1 MLITVKHLFSKILV
15 LVFFSLLSSCDFTSG
30 VNRDIL
36 LAQGYVDSQ
45 EFSKAVELYER
56 ILKKN
61 PSKII
66 KTKINFQLAEIYYL
80 YLDQQ
85 VKALKYYEFIVE
97 NVDDPLWQ
105 VKSLEKIADINFS
118 FAKNYNN
125 SLKAYQLLMKFK
137 PKLKNYDYYFFRTA
151 ESYFELGNYNKA
163 KEIFTQIYSQQSST
177 YYVQSIYLLGL
188 VAFYEKNWELSINYW
203 MEYLKREK
211 RKDLITKVKF
221 LIANA
226 YESNEKLKEA
236 YNIYYSLLPVYPNP
250 EVLKSRLKSLYN
262 RRVARKR

>member
-1 MLITVKHLFSKILV
+1 MIQVKHLFSKYLFIIFLF
-15 LVFFSLLSSCDFTSG
+15 LNYSCDFTSG

-36 LAQGYVDSQ
+36 LAQKYVDNQ
-45 EFSKAVELYER
+45 QFSKAVELYER

-61 PSKII
+61 PAKII
-66 KTKINFQLAEIYYL
+66 KTKINYQLAEIYYL

-85 VKALKYYEFIVE
+85 VKALKFYQFIVE

-118 FAKNYNN
+118 FAKNYKD
-125 SLKAYQLLMKFK
+125 SIRAYNMLMDVK
-137 PKLKNYDYYFFRTA
+137 PRLKNYDYYFFRVG
-151 ESYFELGNYNKA
+151 ESYFEMGLYIKAREIFNQILSQQTNPYYTEAIYQMGLVEFYNK
-163 KEIFTQIYSQQSST
+163 
-177 YYVQSIYLLGL
+177 
-188 VAFYEKNWELSINYW
+188 NWDKAVEFW
-203 MEYLKREK
+203 FEYLKREK

-236 YNIYYSLLPVYPNP
+236 YNIYYSLLPIYPNP
-250 EVLKSRLKSLYN
+250 DVLRARLKSLYT

>member
-1 MLITVKHLFSKILV
+1 MKHLYNKILLLF
-15 LVFFSLLSSCDFTSG
+15 LVFLSSSCDFTSG

-45 EFSKAVELYER
+45 EFQKAVELYER

-85 VKALKYYEFIVE
+85 VNALKYYEFIVE

-118 FAKNYNN
+118 FSKNYPEAI
-125 SLKAYQLLMKFK
+125 KAYQTLMSFK
-137 PKLKNYDYYFFRTA
+137 PKLKNFDYYLFRLG
-151 ESYFELGNYNKA
+151 ESYFEVGNYKKS
-163 KEIFTQIYSQQSST
+163 KEIFNQILSEQNGE
-177 YYVQSIYLLGL
+177 YYTLAYYQMGL
-188 VAFYEKNWELSINYW
+188 VEFYNKKWDEAVEYW

-236 YNIYYSLLPVYPNP
+236 YNIYYSLLPTYPNP
-250 EVLKSRLKSLYN
+250 EVLKSRLKSLYS